1 MSIVW
6 TIEQHLINPACKP
19 LFSNDNN
26 RLLTKL
32 FFAADV
38 NIMPIRAL
46 FVLLTLGMSGYAAE
60 QFSVKILDRQDRA
73 AEYTYSIPGHSN
85 STSTTDANCYGI
97 ANTANCTATTRTT
110 GSSTPARTGSYPVR
124 GATLSLQLPDGRV
137 AVVNCDSKLNWT
149 DFSKPNQV
157 RRSCKIP
164 LVENIQAEFDRD
176 KAKLKWSVSI
186 DGRKM
191 ESETYKILAVI
202 DNPNQAGVIQ

>member
-1 MSIVW
+1 MPTRFVCAL
-6 TIEQHLINPACKP
+6 LI
-19 LFSNDNN
+19 
-26 RLLTKL
+26 
-32 FFAADV
+32 
-38 NIMPIRAL
+38 
-46 FVLLTLGMSGYAAE
+46 LGMFGYAVE
-60 QFSVKILDRQDRA
+60 RYDVKVVDRQDKGA
-73 AEYTYSIPGHSN
+73 DYTYSIPGHSTTN
-85 STSTTDANCYGI
+85 STSDANCYGV

-110 GSSTPARTGSYPVR
+110 GSSTAARTGSYTVR

-164 LVENIQAEFDRD
+164 LVENIQAEFDGD
-176 KAKLKWSVSI
+176 KAKLRWSVSI

-202 DNPNQAGVIQ
+202 DKQ

>member
-1 MSIVW
+1 MAI
-6 TIEQHLINPACKP
+6 PF
-19 LFSNDNN
+19 LF
-26 RLLTKL
+26 
-32 FFAADV
+32 A
-38 NIMPIRAL
+38 
-46 FVLLTLGMSGYAAE
+46 LLTLGISGYAAE
-60 QFSVKILDRQDRA
+60 QFNVRIIDREDKG

-85 STSTTDANCYGI
+85 STSTTDASCYGV

-110 GSSTPARTGSYPVR
+110 GSSTQARSGSYAVR

-176 KAKLKWSVSI
+176 KAKLKWSVSV
-186 DGRKM
+186 DGKKM

-202 DNPNQAGVIQ
+202 DKP